1 MGLPWSVGFNRR
13 WGHGMG
19 WKGGALL
26 RAARN
31 GKPWAFSQL
40 RPCGPGLAQAPG
52 FARAAHAQGSEGIGH
67 THSLLMRGAGSRAYS
82 QIMIASAP
90 EPSLVYRW
98 RDQYQE
104 RAPSKGPAGT
114 AITRWHVS
122 TLPRSDQ
129 LIFTSYSDL
138 GERGDRPRQARSR
151 ETELWERK
159 NPPPARARHITR
171 G

>member
-40 RPCGPGLAQAPG
+40 RSCGPGLVQALG
-52 FARAAHAQGSEGIGH
+52 FARAAHAQGSERDRTHPRLAHARRWLSGIVPDND
-67 THSLLMRGAGSRAYS
+67 SVGSRAFPRIPMAGS
-82 QIMIASAP
+82 VS
-90 EPSLVYRW
+90 EP
-98 RDQYQE
+98 
-104 RAPSKGPAGT
+104 PSKGPAET

-122 TLPRSDQ
+122 TLSRSDQ
-129 LIFTSYSDL
+129 LTFTSYSYL
-138 GERGDRPRQARSR
+138 VERGDRPRQARSR
-151 ETELWERK
+151 ETELWE
-159 NPPPARARHITR
+159 NPTARAPRHITR